1 MLGAQNPVSQP
12 EETSVTETA
21 TATLYERLGGAAKL
35 TAIASD
41 LVDAHA
47 VNPLIG
53 QRFQAIDVKTA
64 KQHAF
69 EFFCMGS
76 GGSEPY
82 TGRDLRT
89 VHSGMNVSEQEFIA
103 AVDDLMM
110 VLDKNGIG
118 EREKQE
124 VLYIFYSLKGD
135 VLRI

>member
-1 MLGAQNPVSQP
+1 MSEAQAS
-12 EETSVTETA
+12 
-21 TATLYERLGGAAKL
+21 TATLYERLGGPAGI

-41 LVDAHA
+41 LVDAHIA
-47 VNPLIG
+47 NPLIG
-53 QRFQAIDVKTA
+53 QRFQKIDREMA
-64 KQHAF
+64 KRHAF

-76 GGSEPY
+76 GGPESY
-82 TGRDLRT
+82 TGRDLRE
-89 VHSGMNVSEQEFIA
+89 VHTGMNASEQEFLA

-110 VLDKNGIG
+110 VLDRNGIG

>member
-1 MLGAQNPVSQP
+1 MS
-12 EETSVTETA
+12 ETQAA
-21 TATLYERLGGAAKL
+21 TTTLYERLGGPRKI

-41 LVDAHA
+41 LVDAHI

-53 QRFQAIDVKTA
+53 QRFQKVDQEMA
-64 KQHAF
+64 KRHAF

-76 GGSEPY
+76 GGPESY
-82 TGRDLRT
+82 TGRDLRE
-89 VHSGMNVSEQEFIA
+89 VHTGMNASEQEFLA

-110 VLDKNGIG
+110 VLDRNGIG

-135 VLRI
+135 VIRI

>member
-1 MLGAQNPVSQP
+1 MSD
-12 EETSVTETA
+12 TA
-21 TATLYERLGGAAKL
+21 TAVPSLYERLGGATGL
-35 TAIASD
+35 RAIASD
-41 LVDAHA
+41 LVDAHGK
-47 VNPLIG
+47 NPLIG
-53 QRFQAIDVKTA
+53 QRFQSIDVATA

-76 GGSEPY
+76 GGAEAY

-89 VHSGMNVSEQEFIA
+89 VHGGMNVSEQEFIA

-110 VLDKNGIG
+110 VLERNGVG

>member
-1 MLGAQNPVSQP
+1 MG
-12 EETSVTETA
+12 ETQAA
-21 TATLYERLGGAAKL
+21 TSSLYERLGGSGGI

-41 LVDAHA
+41 LVDAHIK
-47 VNPLIG
+47 NPLIG
-53 QRFQAIDVKTA
+53 QRFQAIDVAVA

-76 GGSEPY
+76 GGAESY
-82 TGRDLRT
+82 TGRDLRS

-110 VLDKNGIG
+110 VLDRNGIG